1 MRIFFT
7 LLVFLSVALQ
17 LAITWYWRETPTVPE
32 FEKFFRSFYGEVP
45 AWSSFAFSLGSYWIV
60 VPIATS
66 IFAVAALVWGAR
78 GQHLGKLATVSLALT
93 TLMVYAMYPLH
104 LMLGQGV

>member
-1 MRIFFT
+1 MRVFFT
-7 LLVFLSVALQ
+7 LLILISVALQ
-17 LAITWYWRETPTVPE
+17 SAITWYWWETPTVLE

-60 VPIATS
+60 LPIATL
-66 IFAVAALVWGAR
+66 IITVVVLVLGSR
-78 GQHLGKLATVSLALT
+78 RQHLGKLATISLALT

-104 LMLGQGV
+104 LMLGQGM